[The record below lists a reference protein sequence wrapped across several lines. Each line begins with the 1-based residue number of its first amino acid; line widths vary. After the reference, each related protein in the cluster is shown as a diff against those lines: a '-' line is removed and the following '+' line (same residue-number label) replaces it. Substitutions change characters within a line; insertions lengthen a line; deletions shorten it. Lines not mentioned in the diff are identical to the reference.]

1 MPRCSSAL
9 SARLPQNT
17 LNLIYSWVIFYSQ
30 ALLEYLVPSDCY
42 FSFVVLCLHVC
53 YKKRSS
59 QIEFL
64 IPPDNGFGF
73 PYEILVL
80 LATLSCKTLPHQYSK
95 FVCLI
100 DTMLPTIFV
109 YKFFSQNKLSQ
120 VFLCLGFLL
129 LFIILCFSISQY
141 SIAANWNFTTG
152 VDIVYSYNQP
162 CCL

>member
-1 MPRCSSAL
+1 MPKCSSTL

-17 LNLIYSWVIFYSQ
+17 LNLICSWVIFYSQ

-42 FSFVVLCLHVC
+42 FSFVLLCLHVC
-53 YKKRSS
+53 YKKDLLK
-59 QIEFL
+59 EFL
-64 IPPDNGFGF
+64 IPPENGLEF

-80 LATLSCKTLPHQYSK
+80 LATLSYKALPHQYSK

-100 DTMLPTIFV
+100 DRMLPTIFV

-129 LFIILCFSISQY
+129 LFIILCFSIS
-141 SIAANWNFTTG
+141 
-152 VDIVYSYNQP
+152 
-162 CCL
+162 